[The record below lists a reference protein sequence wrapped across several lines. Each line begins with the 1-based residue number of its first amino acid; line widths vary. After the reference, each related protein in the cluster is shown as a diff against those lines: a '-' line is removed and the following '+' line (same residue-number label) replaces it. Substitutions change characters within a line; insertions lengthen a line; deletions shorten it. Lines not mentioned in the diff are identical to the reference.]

1 MEKKPVKIIY
11 DTDIGGDCD
20 DAGTLSM
27 LHRLCDKNE
36 AELLAVTHCCAT
48 PYAAGCIDSINR
60 YFGRSVPVGIN
71 YDRFSDSRGVYAA
84 ALCEGFPNQ
93 YPPECIGTASAPPDT
108 LTVLRRTLAALED
121 QSAVL
126 VVTGSLASMAKLV
139 VSPADDISPL
149 TGRELIERKL
159 IRTVVMGGRFFTSWP
174 MAIYAD
180 GGDSGFLVTWEWNIK
195 GSGLEAAQTAVN
207 EWPGELVFSSYEIGS
222 YIRTMVGYP
231 RRAPDGDPTALAY
244 QLHNQGKGRCSWDQT
259 AMLEA
264 VRPGVYWNYHA
275 FGRVTVDENLVTHW
289 HRDDAC
295 RHTYLLPK
303 ADYEEIRQVIDDLV
317 DGK

>member
-1 MEKKPVKIIY
+1 MERKPVRIIY

-27 LHRLCDKNE
+27 LHRLCDRGE
-36 AELLAVTHCCAT
+36 AELLAVTHCAAT

-60 YFGRSVPVGIN
+60 FFGRETPVGIN
-71 YDRFSDSRGVYAA
+71 YGRFSDERGVYAA
-84 ALCEGFPNQ
+84 ALCEGFPNK
-93 YPPECIGTASAPPDT
+93 YPPECMGTDAAPEDT
-108 LTVLRRTLAALED
+108 LTVLRRTLAAAED

-126 VVTGSLASMAKLV
+126 VVTGSLASMEKLV
-139 VSPADDISPL
+139 LSPADEISPM
-149 TGRELIERKL
+149 TGKELIERKL
-159 IRTVVMGGRFFTSWP
+159 QRTVIMGGRFYESWP

-195 GSGLEAAQTAVN
+195 GSGAQTAQNAVN

-231 RRAPDGDPTALAY
+231 DRAPAGDPTAEAY
-244 QLHNQGKGRCSWDQT
+244 RIHNQGKGRCSWDQT

-275 FGRVTVDENLVTHW
+275 YGRVTVDDQCVTHW
-289 HRDDAC
+289 QRDDGC

-303 ADYEEIRQVIDDLV
+303 ADYEDVRRVIDDLL